1 MKHDTWVIKGLGE
14 ICEVLDSQRI
24 PITKRDRKAGMYPY
38 YGATGILDYVDDY
51 IFSEKLVLLGEDGAK
66 WESGSNSAF
75 IAQGKYW
82 VNNHAHVLRPNRAL
96 VKDEWLVYYLNHC
109 DLTKFI
115 SGLTVS
121 KLNQERMR
129 NIPIPLPPLPEQQ
142 RIVAILDQAFDAI
155 ERAKANT
162 EKNLAN
168 ARELFKSI
176 LSITF
181 SKQTSEWRKTTLG
194 EISDINYGYTE
205 KTSFDEIGPKFLRIT
220 DIQNN
225 NVDWEKVPYCRIPG
239 KDMDKFKLMDG
250 DIVIARTGA
259 TTGKSFLIYRPP
271 ISIFA
276 SYLIR
281 VAIKNKDILIPEF
294 LIYFFNSTTYW
305 DSIKKGISGST
316 QGGFNATKLSLLTIP
331 LPPLPEQQII
341 VAQLDTLSTE
351 TQKLEAL
358 YRQKLADLA
367 ELKRSI
373 LQKAF
378 NGEL

>member
-142 RIVAILDQAFDAI
+142 RIVAILDQAFDA
-155 ERAKANT
+155 NY
-162 EKNLAN
+162 
-168 ARELFKSI
+168 
-176 LSITF
+176 LSRSLVLHF
-181 SKQTSEWRKTTLG
+181 
-194 EISDINYGYTE
+194 
-205 KTSFDEIGPKFLRIT
+205 
-220 DIQNN
+220 QNKP
-225 NVDWEKVPYCRIPG
+225 V
-239 KDMDKFKLMDG
+239 
-250 DIVIARTGA
+250 
-259 TTGKSFLIYRPP
+259 
-271 ISIFA
+271 
-276 SYLIR
+276 
-281 VAIKNKDILIPEF
+281 
-294 LIYFFNSTTYW
+294 
-305 DSIKKGISGST
+305 
-316 QGGFNATKLSLLTIP
+316 
-331 LPPLPEQQII
+331 
-341 VAQLDTLSTE
+341 
-351 TQKLEAL
+351 
-358 YRQKLADLA
+358 
-367 ELKRSI
+367 
-373 LQKAF
+373 
-378 NGEL
+378 NGEKPP